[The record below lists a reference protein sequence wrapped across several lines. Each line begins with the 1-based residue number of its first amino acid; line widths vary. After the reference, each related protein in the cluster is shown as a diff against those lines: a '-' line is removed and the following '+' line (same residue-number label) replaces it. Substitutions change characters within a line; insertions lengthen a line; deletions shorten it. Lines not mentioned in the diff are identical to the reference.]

1 MQPIFNVIIV
11 RWCSTNNLYIIL
23 EQSTALYK
31 IAAKEIMREVI
42 CRKSLFIVVLAFG
55 LVITL
60 TIANMRL
67 SYQETKAQSENNRII
82 AVDDAFSDLSRNLTT
97 TTGTDN
103 GTG

>member
-1 MQPIFNVIIV
+1 MQT
-11 RWCSTNNLYIIL
+11 S
-23 EQSTALYK
+23 ALYK
-31 IAAKEIMREVI
+31 IAVKGIMREI
-42 CRKSLFIVVLAFG
+42 RSIKSLFIILLSFG

-60 TIANMRL
+60 TIANIGL
-67 SYQETKAQSENNRII
+67 LYHETKAQSEKIRII